1 MDGPAGR
8 PACPHG
14 RWRWDVSKEREE
26 VEAESEEASRT
37 TGGDTSPWFRMLVER
52 IPKIAAYVD
61 RVILDDPGHSIPLYI
76 SPQIEDLLGYPLSEW
91 LGEGEL
97 WLQILHPEDAERM
110 RMEDERARRMLT
122 PLSAEYRM
130 IARDGSVVWVSEKAA
145 VVEDEVTGTVYWQ
158 GVMVDITARKE
169 AEAQRE
175 LALERLRA
183 ALDTERQ
190 ATERLRALDDMK
202 NDFLN
207 AVSHE
212 LRTPLAAVLGSAL
225 TLQRLSADLSVQDR
239 DDLLGG
245 IVEGSRRLERLL
257 ADLLDVDRL
266 TRGAA
271 MVERTLVD
279 MGELI
284 SSVAQH
290 VRPNNHYIHL
300 EPTEAHADVDA
311 PKVERIVENLLT
323 NAIRH
328 TPPGSS
334 VWVKVKEE
342 PGGVMLVVEDDG
354 PGVPSEM
361 REPIFEPF
369 QQGGDRAEKA
379 KGLGIGLSL
388 VARFAELHLGRAWV
402 EERVGGGASFHVF
415 LPSPVPA

>member
-1 MDGPAGR
+1 VSETEQGPSVPGE
-8 PACPHG
+8 
-14 RWRWDVSKEREE
+14 DSVS
-26 VEAESEEASRT
+26 
-37 TGGDTSPWFRMLVER
+37 WFRMLVER

-61 RVILDDPGHSIPLYI
+61 LVIVDDPGHSIPLYI

-97 WLQILHPEDAERM
+97 WLQILHQEDAERM
-110 RMEDERARRMLT
+110 RRADEEARRLLT

-145 VVEDEVTGTVYWQ
+145 VVEDEATGTLYWQ

-175 LALERLRA
+175 LAVERLKA
-183 ALDTERQ
+183 ALETERQ
-190 ATERLRALDDMK
+190 AAERLRALDDMN

-225 TLQRLSADLSVQDR
+225 TLQGLGIDLSEKDQR
-239 DDLLGG
+239 ELLQG
-245 IVEGSRRLERLL
+245 VVDGSRRLERLL

-271 MVERTLVD
+271 MVERSSVDVAELVA
-279 MGELI
+279 E
-284 SSVAQH
+284 VAQH
-290 VRPNNHYIHL
+290 LTPNNHVIHV
-300 EPTEAHADVDA
+300 EPGSAHAEVDA

-323 NAIRH
+323 NAVRH
-328 TPPGSS
+328 TPPGTS
-334 VWVKVKEE
+334 VWARAREE
-342 PGGVMLVVEDDG
+342 PGGVLLVVEDDG
-354 PGVPSEM
+354 PGVP
-361 REPIFEPF
+361 RELRRPIFEPF
-369 QQGGDRAEKA
+369 QQAGDRSSKA

-402 EERVGGGASFHVF
+402 EERAGGGASFRVF
-415 LPSPVPA
+415 LPSPAPGEA

>member
-1 MDGPAGR
+1 VPETEQGSTDQ
-8 PACPHG
+8 
-14 RWRWDVSKEREE
+14 
-26 VEAESEEASRT
+26 AEDSA
-37 TGGDTSPWFRMLVER
+37 PWFRMLVER

-61 RVILDDPGHSIPLYI
+61 LVIADDPGHSIPLYI
-76 SPQIEDLLGYPLSEW
+76 SPQIENLLGYPLSDW

-97 WLQILHPEDAERM
+97 WLQILHPDDAERM
-110 RMEDERARRMLT
+110 RRADEEARRLLK

-130 IARDGSVVWVSEKAA
+130 IAADGSVVWVSEKAA
-145 VVEDEVTGTVYWQ
+145 VVEDEATGTTYWQ

-212 LRTPLAAVLGSAL
+212 LRSPLAAVLGSAL
-225 TLQRLSADLSVQDR
+225 TLQGLGADLSAKDQQE
-239 DDLLGG
+239 LLQG
-245 IVEGSRRLERLL
+245 VVDGSRRLQRLL
-257 ADLLDVDRL
+257 GDLLDVDRL

-271 MVERTLVD
+271 MVERSPVD
-279 MGELI
+279 LGELVAA
-284 SSVAQH
+284 VAQH
-290 VRPNNHYIHL
+290 VTPNNHVIHV
-300 EPTEAHADVDA
+300 ESHHARAQLDG

-323 NAIRH
+323 NAVRH
-328 TPPGSS
+328 TPPGTS
-334 VWVKVKEE
+334 VWVKVREE
-342 PGGVMLVVEDDG
+342 PGGVLLVVEDDG
-354 PGVPSEM
+354 PGVPEEM
-361 REPIFEPF
+361 RQPIFEPF
-369 QQGGDRAEKA
+369 QQAGDKTSKA

-402 EERVGGGASFHVF
+402 EERAGGGASFHVF